1 MKTSRIPRLD
11 TAEQERRRQLVA
23 RAAAGV
29 RVEPSSP
36 IGRAVKSLSDRFIDG
51 EIEQSD
57 FVAGL
62 KVAIRGEAPAGSK
75 S

>member
-1 MKTSRIPRLD
+1 MSTSRIPRLN
-11 TAEQERRRQLVA
+11 TVEQDRRRQLVA

-29 RVEPSSP
+29 KVEPSST

-62 KVAIRGEAPAGSK
+62 KSAIRGEAPTGTK